1 VKIENSFEVGGSA
14 DAAWELLNDVPRV
27 VPCMPGAELV
37 ETVDDSHWKA
47 RVKVKLGPISLSF
60 LADVRREQVDDTARS
75 VRLATQAREERGRG
89 NASATIESSL
99 VPVDGRT
106 RVDIVTDLTMTGA
119 VAQYGRGMVQD
130 VAGQL
135 TRSFAA
141 CLEQQLAAGPE
152 QAQAAVAAQAKPVSG
167 LALGVRALGSALGRV
182 VRRLTRR
189 G

>member
-1 VKIENSFEVGGSA
+1 MRIENSFEVGGSA

-60 LADVRREQVDDTARS
+60 LADVTREHVDETARS
-75 VRLATQAREERGRG
+75 VRLGTQAREERGRG

-99 VPVDGRT
+99 VAVDGRT

-130 VAGQL
+130 VAAQL

-141 CLEQQLAAGPE
+141 CLQQQLAAEPE
-152 QAQAAVAAQAKPVSG
+152 QAAVAAQAKPVSG
-167 LALGVRALGSALGRV
+167 LALGVRALGSALGRL
-182 VRRLTRR
+182 VRRLTGR